1 DVGIVNTGD
10 GDLVLVARS
19 DDLQPVPYLDAMS
32 FCSAGVDGY
41 FAGGDGR
48 GTVDDV
54 CLALH
59 RFLAVV
65 EGLQHR
71 WRGGGLQSLAA
82 RGGGNGLHLV
92 SDVHLAD
99 SGHLLDTTQVILA
112 GASVGGRL
120 RLSRCTVSWCARG
133 IRHLADSLT
142 LANGFGCGPR
152 ISLLRTGGLRVPT
165 AAGATVWGGRGTHH
179 GIDVLHFPV
188 DKRVEGS
195 GKPRGEHERASDKR
209 GAEHDSED
217 CHKQPDFMCCDGT
230 KAQAPHRGCP
240 A

>member
-1 DVGIVNTGD
+1 
-10 GDLVLVARS
+10 
-19 DDLQPVPYLDAMS
+19 
-32 FCSAGVDGY
+32 
-41 FAGGDGR
+41 
-48 GTVDDV
+48 
-54 CLALH
+54 
-59 RFLAVV
+59 
-65 EGLQHR
+65 
-71 WRGGGLQSLAA
+71 
-82 RGGGNGLHLV
+82 
-92 SDVHLAD
+92 
-99 SGHLLDTTQVILA
+99 
-112 GASVGGRL
+112 

-217 CHKQPDFMCCDGT
+217 CHKQPDFMCCDVRKLRRPT
-230 KAQAPHRGCP
+230 AAAPLMLDPLVLCGISSPRFGSWSRGCFQQSGFP
-240 A
+240 VRGRPCRPRGKAPDQRSWLLWDRESQ

>member
-1 DVGIVNTGD
+1 
-10 GDLVLVARS
+10 
-19 DDLQPVPYLDAMS
+19 MS
-32 FCSAGVDGY
+32 FCSGGVDGY

-82 RGGGNGLHLV
+82 RGGGNGLDLV

-99 SGHLLDTTQVILA
+99 SGHLLDTTQIIRA
-112 GASVGGRL
+112 DASVGGRL
-120 RLSRCTVSWCARG
+120 RLSPCTVSWCARG
-133 IRHLADSLT
+133 ILPLAHSLVPAT
-142 LANGFGCGPR
+142 GCSSVAR
-152 ISLLRTGGLRVPT
+152 IAWLRTIGLAVRT
-165 AAGATVWGGRGTHH
+165 AAGASVRRGRGTHH

-217 CHKQPDFMCCDGT
+217 CQKQPDFMCCDGT

-240 A
+240 ADARPIGALRHQ